1 MGCHSSSSQDS
12 GDENEPE
19 EKFEAKSAINPEQS
33 STQVKTISNIWK
45 VFMFKKNLGT
55 GASCQVCLVEKRST
69 NVEYALKMIDFKYA
83 KLFTKELET
92 LQTMDCPNIVRIEG
106 GYKDMRMQYICME
119 YCSGK
124 SLFDR
129 LSKEKKYNEGVAAN
143 CAKEMLQA
151 IKYLHDLNIVHRDIK
166 PANFVFLTED
176 SHAGLKLLDF
186 GLAKPVNPYEIYS
199 YRSGTPYFMA
209 PELIQNRIKRSAD
222 VCKAS
227 DMWALG
233 VCVFVIL
240 NGKLP
245 FTGRDRE
252 ELFHK
257 IIHQENLKFR
267 TKGLSADAKD
277 FVFKL
282 LARNASKRLCVDD
295 ALKHPWIVRSGMNE
309 NEILQS
315 TVDSLRLFN
324 AKHSV
329 HRALQ
334 RLASQKVTKHDK
346 EYFKQLFDRFDKNGD
361 GHISR
366 DECIAALE
374 GSLMYTNEACNVAD
388 EMIKNADD
396 NCDNKI
402 SWDEFQNAIARR
414 DLTHNEYKMH
424 AVFSAL
430 DVNRDG
436 YISSEE
442 LVHCLRSDEGQAED
456 ESVML
461 IAEVFKNAADEH
473 GHITFDLF
481 KKLLTD
487 PKVGESTF
495 KTLDDGEMNEVLDD
509 NVTFID
515 EYQGEV
521 PIIDLTE
528 AISG

>member
-1 MGCHSSSSQDS
+1 MGCYSSSNQDS
-12 GDENEPE
+12 DENEPE
-19 EKFEAKSAINPEQS
+19 EKSEKKCALSPKE
-33 STQVKTISNIWK
+33 STRQVKEISNIWK
-45 VFMFKKNLGT
+45 IFMFRKNLGT
-55 GASCQVCLVEKRST
+55 GASCQVCLVQKRAT
-69 NVEYALKMIDFKYA
+69 NVNYALKMIDFKYE
-83 KLFTKELET
+83 KLWRKELDT

-106 GYKDMRMQYICME
+106 GYRDKRMQYICME

-176 SHAGLKLLDF
+176 SYAGIKLLDF
-186 GLAKPVNPYEIYS
+186 GLAIPVNPSERYS

-209 PELIQNRIKRSAD
+209 PELVQNVGRRSAD

-233 VCVFVIL
+233 VCIFVML

-245 FTGRDRE
+245 FKGQDRS
-252 ELFHK
+252 ELFYN
-257 IIHQENLKFR
+257 IIHQKNIKFR
-267 TKGLSADAKD
+267 TKGLSLEAKQ
-277 FVFKL
+277 FVFQL
-282 LARNASKRLCVDD
+282 LARNAPKRLSVDD
-295 ALKHPWIVRSGMNE
+295 ALKHPWIVKSGMNE

-334 RLASQKVTKHDK
+334 RLASKKVTTHDK

-374 GSLMYTNEACNVAD
+374 GSLMYTNEAVNVAD
-388 EMIKNADD
+388 EMIKHADD
-396 NCDNKI
+396 NHDDKI
-402 SWDEFQNAIARR
+402 SWDEFQHAIARR
-414 DLTHNEYKMH
+414 DLTNNEYKMH

-442 LVHCLRSDEGQAED
+442 LVYCLQSEEWQAED
-456 ESVML
+456 ESL
-461 IAEVFKNAADEH
+461 KIIIDVFQNAADEY
-473 GHITFDLF
+473 GHITFDHF
-481 KKLLTD
+481 RKLLTD
-487 PKVGESTF
+487 PKVWESTF
-495 KTLDDGEMNEVLDD
+495 KSLDSGAMMEVLND

-515 EYQGEV
+515 EHQGDV

-528 AISG
+528 PISG